1 VKLSTRLL
9 LPLLATVVLV
19 MVAYGWWAHVQREA
33 NVIAESRREALA
45 YTTALGLAAHHLEI
59 GRRPRHT
66 GRSRSVAC
74 QRPSRSSPPRN
85 RWGSP
90 RASRAPRPS

>member
-1 VKLSTRLL
+1 MKLTTRLL

-45 YTTALGLAAHHLEI
+45 HTTALGMGVE
-59 GRRPRHT
+59 
-66 GRSRSVAC
+66 
-74 QRPSRSSPPRN
+74 
-85 RWGSP
+85 
-90 RASRAPRPS
+90 RAPRRPELGDVQQIIGEISRQGSAG